1 MDKVDKVDKKDI
13 ITAKLAEWGLQLT
26 DSELDH
32 LVVPY
37 ENLIRWQG
45 TVEDM
50 LRSRKIADGMQFPES
65 EPIFIHALDKKG
77 GVK

>member
-1 MDKVDKVDKKDI
+1 MDNKDI
-13 ITAKLAEWGLQLT
+13 IAAKLAEWDLHLT
-26 DSELDH
+26 DTELEQ
-32 LVVPY
+32 LVPAY

-50 LRSRKIADGMQFPES
+50 LRSRKIVDGMQFPES

-77 GVK
+77 RVK

>member
-26 DSELDH
+26 DSELDQ